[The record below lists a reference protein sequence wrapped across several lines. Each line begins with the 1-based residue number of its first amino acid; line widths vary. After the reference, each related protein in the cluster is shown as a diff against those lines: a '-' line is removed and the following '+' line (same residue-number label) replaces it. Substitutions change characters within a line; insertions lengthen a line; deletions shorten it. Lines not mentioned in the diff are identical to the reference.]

1 MANETSQTSEQRVV
15 RIAELPSEDTLTIR
29 ESCFF
34 KNNQVDLLTPDE
46 VRRKDRELN
55 GDFRPRSYRLPVT
68 FEELGLIVKYGF
80 DITVAEAQCLWYFN
94 KHMKGEVPT
103 PELFGWCVDDG
114 QTFIFMELIPGQTLE
129 EAWPSLSEEHRLSVC
144 EQLRK
149 CVEAW
154 RALRQESEPYYVGH
168 IGRQGVGDTIFLDAG
183 DPSPGPFAN
192 LTAFHDFYAR
202 YACRSHPEWNPR
214 RDFPEL
220 AGLTDDR
227 SVVFTHA
234 DLCMRNIMVS
244 SPDEGNSG
252 LTPTVL
258 AVLDWHQSGWYPAD
272 WEWLKAQGMCE
283 PLGGGRRDT
292 AWLERVVPRADEG
305 YAYAWEYVTNCLGW
319 G

>member
-1 MANETSQTSEQRVV
+1 VSNCANASRPGERFAKNQSRTTS
-15 RIAELPSEDTLTIR
+15 
-29 ESCFF
+29 
-34 KNNQVDLLTPDE
+34 
-46 VRRKDRELN
+46 VRRH
-55 GDFRPRSYRLPVT
+55 
-68 FEELGLIVKYGF
+68 
-80 DITVAEAQCLWYFN
+80 A
-94 KHMKGEVPT
+94 
-103 PELFGWCVDDG
+103 
-114 QTFIFMELIPGQTLE
+114 
-129 EAWPSLSEEHRLSVC
+129 SLSFEGTRLTLDL
-144 EQLRK
+144 Q
-149 CVEAW
+149 
-154 RALRQESEPYYVGH
+154 GH